1 MADNPDF
8 FLNDDY
14 EIEVDFV
21 ILNNIM
27 FSSASSV
34 KSKVASVSNRTG
46 ILESTGLVFYDYL
59 YTLAL
64 EDEDLEFIKTVSDIK
79 MIGLIT
85 KDIPQILDVV
95 DHCPNIER
103 VVVRTSEMAEELN
116 GLRSNVTFIAY
127 SDLTYIYW

>member
-8 FLNDDY
+8 FLNDDCK
-14 EIEVDFV
+14 ITIDFV

-27 FSSASSV
+27 FSSANPV
-34 KSKVASVSNRTG
+34 KRKVASVSNRTG
-46 ILESTGLVFYDYL
+46 IMKGTDLVLYDYL

-64 EDEDLEFIKTVSDIK
+64 ADEDLEFIKTVSDIK
-79 MIGLIT
+79 MIGLTT

-103 VVVRTSEMAEELN
+103 VVVSTSEMAEELN